1 MKIRKAL
8 SSDSDAIWEIIGP
21 VIRQGDTYAID
32 SEISREDALLYWF
45 GSDRETFVA
54 EIGGK
59 VLGTYYIRPNQLGGG
74 RHVCNC
80 GYMTAAGHSGKGIAR
95 QMHQHSI
102 SYARQRGFKAMQ
114 FNFVVSSNV
123 RAVRLWHSLGFETVG
138 TLPDAFLH
146 PNLGYIDAFVMFR
159 TL

>member
-1 MKIRKAL
+1 MA
-8 SSDSDAIWEIIGP
+8 SDADAVWGIIGP
-21 VIRQGDTYAID
+21 VIRQGETYAID
-32 SEISREDALLYWF
+32 PEINREDALLYWI

-54 EIGGK
+54 EINGE

-80 GYMTAAGHSGKGIAR
+80 GYMTAAGHGGKGIAR
-95 QMHQHSI
+95 QMHEHSVN
-102 SYARQRGFKAMQ
+102 YARQRAFKAMQ

-138 TLPDAFLH
+138 TLPKAFLH
-146 PNLGYIDAFVMFR
+146 PSLGYVDAYVMYR